1 MADLSMKRLSS
12 NQKRSLASIQ
22 KRLMELAAQ
31 WDEVDNG
38 TMWALQEVADKVEA
52 VSNEM
57 QEFVK

>member
-1 MADLSMKRLSS
+1 MADLSMKRIAG
-12 NQKRSLASIQ
+12 NQ

-52 VSNEM
+52 VSDEM
-57 QEFVK
+57 QAFVK